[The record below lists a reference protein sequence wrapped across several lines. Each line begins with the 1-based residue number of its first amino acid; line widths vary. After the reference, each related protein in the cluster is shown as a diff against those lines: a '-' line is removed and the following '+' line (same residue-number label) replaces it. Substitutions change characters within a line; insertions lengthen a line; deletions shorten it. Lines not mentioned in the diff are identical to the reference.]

1 MTNHF
6 FVDQNRNML
15 TTIVDSDCQPHHI
28 WQDHGTT
35 RPGFDGSA
43 LVSGYRCLYLFSQVK
58 VNEWSFF

>member
-1 MTNHF
+1 
-6 FVDQNRNML
+6 ML